1 MVLRRVTEHLS
12 KQHWTAVFLDFVV
25 VVAGVFLGIQA
36 ANWNES
42 RKERVEERRYYAQI
56 LEDLRVDQQSLMW
69 AQKRADAF
77 NIAAE
82 DTLRAMRSGLPQNVA
97 PGRFAVRIHYAG
109 FLYIP
114 RASRRTYDEL
124 ISAGKLGLL
133 RNKAAKP
140 AIADYYESFE
150 TLRQWDVLLRGQQ
163 GRYWDVTAGVLPRSV
178 LKAAIR
184 GREPTLTVAQAS
196 EILAALRAR
205 DGVNDL
211 LVGMAAHQERLRRDS
226 EELEEKGRALIAK
239 LEPLTAS

>member
-1 MVLRRVTEHLS
+1 MVLRRVTEHLG
-12 KQHWTAVFLDFVV
+12 KQHWTAVFLDLVV
-25 VVAGVFLGIQA
+25 VVVGVFLGIQA

-56 LEDLRVDQQSLMW
+56 LDDLRVDQQALMW
-69 AQKRADAF
+69 AQKRADTF
-77 NIAAE
+77 DVAAE
-82 DTLRAMRSGLPQNVA
+82 DTLRAMRSGLPQNLA
-97 PGRFAVRIHYAG
+97 PGRLAIQIHYAG

-114 RASRRTYDEL
+114 HPSRRTYDEL

-133 RNKAAKP
+133 RNRAAKA

-150 TLRQWDVLLRGQQ
+150 TLRQWDQLLRGQQ

-178 LKAAIR
+178 LKAVIR

-205 DGVNDL
+205 GGAHDL
-211 LVGMAAHQERLRRDS
+211 LIGMAAHQERLRRDS
-226 EELEEKGRALIAK
+226 EKLEEKGRVLIAE
-239 LEPLTAS
+239 LEPLIAS